1 MAEKIEFKFKSP
13 NDSPGYLLGQLTLLW
28 QRKLKKV
35 LDPLDLT
42 QTQFVLLAALGWLSR
57 ENDSVTQVDI
67 ANQGNADRMMVSK
80 VLRTLE
86 GKRFI
91 SRQEHQT
98 DTRAKVIR
106 LTDEGAAVLQKALT
120 AVENADIEFFSVIGE
135 NLVSHNLNMVHLIE
149 RNKGEGEIS

>member
-1 MAEKIEFKFKSP
+1 MTHKIEFQFKSP
-13 NDSPGYLLGQLTLLW
+13 NESPGYLLGQMTLLW
-28 QRKLKKV
+28 QRKIKKV

-57 ENDSVTQVDI
+57 ENDQVTQVDI

-86 GKRFI
+86 SKKFI

-98 DTRAKVIR
+98 DTRAKVIK
-106 LTDEGAAVLQKALT
+106 LTNRGAEVLQQALT
-120 AVENADIEFFSVIGE
+120 AVENADKAFFSVDRN
-135 NLVSHNLNMVHLIE
+135 NLASFNQQMVNLIE
-149 RNKGEGEIS
+149 QNKES

>member
-1 MAEKIEFKFKSP
+1 MTEKIEFKFKSP

-57 ENDSVTQVDI
+57 ENDKVTQVDI

-86 GKRFI
+86 SKRFI

-98 DTRAKVIR
+98 DTRAKVIK
-106 LTDEGAAVLQKALT
+106 LTDEGAAVLQKALS
-120 AVENADIEFFSVIGE
+120 AVENADIEFFSAIGE
-135 NLVSHNLNMVHLIE
+135 NLASFNLSMVHLIE
-149 RNKGEGEIS
+149 RNQGSDDML

>member
-1 MAEKIEFKFKSP
+1 MAKKIEFKFKTP
-13 NDSPGYLLGQLTLLW
+13 NESPGYLLGQLTLLW

-35 LDPLDLT
+35 LDPLNLT

-57 ENDSVTQVDI
+57 ENNNVTQVDI

-86 GKRFI
+86 EKEFI

-98 DTRAKVIR
+98 DTRAKVIK
-106 LTDEGAAVLQKALT
+106 LTDNGAKVLQKALT
-120 AVENADIEFFSVIGE
+120 AVENADIDFFSVLGE
-135 NLVSHNLNMVHLIE
+135 NLTLFNHHMINLTE
-149 RNKGEGEIS
+149 QNKDD

>member
-1 MAEKIEFKFKSP
+1 MAKKIEFKFKSP
-13 NDSPGYLLGQLTLLW
+13 EESPGYLLGQLTTLW

-35 LDPLDLT
+35 LDPLNLT

-86 GKRFI
+86 EKKFI
-91 SRQEHQT
+91 GRQEHQT
-98 DTRAKVIR
+98 DTRAKVIK
-106 LTDEGAAVLQKALT
+106 LTNEGAKVLQKALT
-120 AVENADIEFFSVIGE
+120 AVENADIDFFSVLGNRLSSFNRSLV
-135 NLVSHNLNMVHLIE
+135 NLTE
-149 RNKGEGEIS
+149 QNKDE